1 MTQSDS
7 RSPNKNHTDS
17 LATSESRPL
26 QLRIKQRHCMTL
38 KMDSRGVSG
47 NRPEWSEVIQ
57 RDVAQS
63 VEQ

>member
-1 MTQSDS
+1 M
-7 RSPNKNHTDS
+7 
-17 LATSESRPL
+17 A
-26 QLRIKQRHCMTL
+26 L

-57 RDVAQS
+57 RGVAQS